1 MADPN
6 EFNAQVIA
14 EFRANAGE
22 VGGGLAGAPVLLLH
36 STGAKSGE
44 ARLHPLMYQA
54 VGDDFA
60 IFASYAGAP
69 RSPAWFHNLVA
80 HPQTT
85 VEVGSEVVAVTARV
99 TAGAA
104 REAIWSTQK
113 QRYPFFAEYEA
124 KTDREIPVVVLER
137 RD

>member
-54 VGDDFA
+54 VGDAFA
-60 IFASYAGAP
+60 IFASYAGVAAEPGLVPQP
-69 RSPAWFHNLVA
+69 RGAS
-80 HPQTT
+80 
-85 VEVGSEVVAVTARV
+85 GDDGRG
-99 TAGAA
+99 GAA
-104 REAIWSTQK
+104 RSW
-113 QRYPFFAEYEA
+113 R
-124 KTDREIPVVVLER
+124 
-137 RD
+137 